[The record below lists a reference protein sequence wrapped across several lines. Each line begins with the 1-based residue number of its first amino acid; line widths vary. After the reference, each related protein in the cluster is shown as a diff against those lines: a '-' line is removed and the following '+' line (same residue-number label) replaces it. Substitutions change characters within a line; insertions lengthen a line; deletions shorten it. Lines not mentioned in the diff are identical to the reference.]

1 MKHTALQ
8 RIRSFCFPEERVL
21 WIFVWKKR
29 RQNTIFGVFSDVGLQ
44 AVKPGVGNITLG
56 GSRGCAGRAGTLELT
71 ALQMGIKVR
80 IEDT

>member
-1 MKHTALQ
+1 M
-8 RIRSFCFPEERVL
+8 
-21 WIFVWKKR
+21 
-29 RQNTIFGVFSDVGLQ
+29 IFGVFSDVGLQ